1 MANTSKRK
9 RGRGLILAGLL
20 LLAAALALVLYN
32 LWDAWRAERSV
43 AQALEALRQE
53 TALSQEEPAQEAPAG
68 EQSPQEDS
76 QEQSM
81 ATVEAE
87 GREYLGELR
96 FPTLDLT
103 LPVLSQCSEE
113 NLKTAPCRYQGSLS
127 GGDLIVAGHNYQ
139 SHFGRLDQLSPG
151 DPVTFTGPDGE
162 TYAFEVTETQ
172 ELPGTAL
179 EEMEAG
185 EWDLTLFTCTL
196 DGRGGSLCP
205 ARERNK
211 KPWRRGRQSN

>member
-1 MANTSKRK
+1 MHRQ
-9 RGRGLILAGLL
+9 GRRLWAVAAAVLL
-20 LLAAALALVLYN
+20 LLGGCG
-32 LWDAWRAERSV
+32 ERRPLSRGEEV
-43 AQALEALRQE
+43 PSQEASLPPE
-53 TALSQEEPAQEAPAG
+53 EEASSLPSSSTEEEPAQEAPAG
-68 EQSPQEDS
+68 EQSPQKDS
-76 QEQSM
+76 QEQPM

-103 LPVLSQCSEE
+103 LPVLSQCGEE

-196 DGRGGSLCP
+196 DGRGRITLRCQ
-205 ARERNK
+205 RTE
-211 KPWRRGRQSN
+211 

>member
-32 LWDAWRAERSV
+32 LWDAWRAEKSV

-53 TALSQEEPAQEAPAG
+53 TALSQEEPSGEAPAG
-68 EQSPQEDS
+68 EQSPQKDS
-76 QEQSM
+76 QEQPM

-103 LPVLSQCSEE
+103 LPMGLADIWT
-113 NLKTAPCRYQGSLS
+113 LPLAAL
-127 GGDLIVAGHNYQ
+127 AAA
-139 SHFGRLDQLSPG
+139 QL
-151 DPVTFTGPDGE
+151 
-162 TYAFEVTETQ
+162 
-172 ELPGTAL
+172 AL
-179 EEMEAG
+179 LLRRAQ
-185 EWDLTLFTCTL
+185 
-196 DGRGGSLCP
+196 
-205 ARERNK
+205 REDA
-211 KPWRRGRQSN
+211 

>member
-43 AQALEALRQE
+43 AQALGALRQE
-53 TALSQEEPAQEAPAG
+53 TALSQEEPSGEAPAG
-68 EQSPQEDS
+68 EQSPQKDS
-76 QEQSM
+76 QEQPM

-151 DPVTFTGPDGE
+151 DPVTFTAPDGE
-162 TYAFEVTETQ
+162 TCAFEVTETQ

-196 DGRGGSLCP
+196 DGRGRITLRCQ
-205 ARERNK
+205 RTE
-211 KPWRRGRQSN
+211 

>member
-53 TALSQEEPAQEAPAG
+53 TALSQEEPAREAPAG

-76 QEQSM
+76 QEQPM

-96 FPTLDLT
+96 FPALDLT

-113 NLKTAPCRYQGSLS
+113 DLKTAPCRYQGSLS
-127 GGDLIVAGHNYQ
+127 GGDLIVAGHNSQ

-151 DPVTFTGPDGE
+151 DPVTFTG
-162 TYAFEVTETQ
+162 T
-172 ELPGTAL
+172 
-179 EEMEAG
+179 
-185 EWDLTLFTCTL
+185 
-196 DGRGGSLCP
+196 
-205 ARERNK
+205 
-211 KPWRRGRQSN
+211 